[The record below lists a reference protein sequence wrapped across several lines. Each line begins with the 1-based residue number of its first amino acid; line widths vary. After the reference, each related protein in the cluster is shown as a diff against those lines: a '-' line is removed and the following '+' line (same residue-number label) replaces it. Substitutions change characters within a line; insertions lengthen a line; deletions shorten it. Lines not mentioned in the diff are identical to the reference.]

1 MEIIKLN
8 PVQSTL
14 LERKKPR
21 KLRPSDEKAE
31 IRFNYKKKLEYY
43 GYRDDLISKYILEYD
58 PLINL

>member
-31 IRFNYKKKLEYY
+31 IRFSYKKKLAYY
-43 GYRDDLISKYILEYD
+43 DWRDDLMSKHILEVD
-58 PLINL
+58 QEIRL